1 MSGLFTILREVFTQ
15 HWDIITDNA
24 SRNLPDDAGI
34 NQTLLIYLNMRCRH
48 LKTFG
53 KIFHLALNRV
63 LQHGME
69 KTSSRSL
76 LPKDGEKTS
85 SIIGKLL
92 LFLYIFFKILYNF
105 CYLCYYSTD
114 SDPVDSRVAWKRSAL
129 SVRSVDQSLTGA
141 TIGAVR
147 KHS

>member
-1 MSGLFTILREVFTQ
+1 
-15 HWDIITDNA
+15 
-24 SRNLPDDAGI
+24 
-34 NQTLLIYLNMRCRH
+34 
-48 LKTFG
+48 
-53 KIFHLALNRV
+53 
-63 LQHGME
+63 ME

-76 LPKDGEKTS
+76 LPKDGEKIS

-114 SDPVDSRVAWKRSAL
+114 SDPVDSRVARKRSAL

-147 KHS
+147 KHSEHEELLYTPQYIVL